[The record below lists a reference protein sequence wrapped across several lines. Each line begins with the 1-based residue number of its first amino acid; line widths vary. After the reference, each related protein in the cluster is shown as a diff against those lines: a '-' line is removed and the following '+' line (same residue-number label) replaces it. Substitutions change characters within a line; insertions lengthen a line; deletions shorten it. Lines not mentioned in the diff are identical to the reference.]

1 MHRAHVQTGGRYPVL
16 RALGILSMVGA
27 LGIVLMG
34 LYWIGWSLFAAPAN
48 MRERIGLAAGF
59 LVATFVLAVV
69 TLAFAEL
76 IKLMIDVEHNTRIT
90 SMGGVSANNGGA
102 AAVEGHVNRMAELD
116 AESAEAAL
124 LRGH

>member
-1 MHRAHVQTGGRYPVL
+1 VL

-90 SMGGVSANNGGA
+90 SMGGVSAGNGD
-102 AAVEGHVNRMAELD
+102 AVAPEVRVNRLAELD
-116 AESAEAAL
+116 AESAEGAL